1 MSVVRYV
8 PAFKVVDSDGVKT
21 TIRAFLPAVS
31 SATGDGLFLLARPT
45 RREGVKV
52 VWVTHDTKSQDVQVL
67 SKLTRSRVWV
77 RTGWQVSDTEFDG
90 SVQLPCGKFIPQEA
104 LELLLKQWTEDG
116 RSARLANEEEM
127 VLSTADSEDMASAA
141 QALKEAEFALLRA
154 RHQAEFGSIA
164 ATAAVKAPVAP
175 TIDEPPALPGEEL
188 FHYSGPAGRSQMTAT
203 DIAELASS
211 EPESRHLVWQKG
223 MEGWLRAE
231 DVEVIATEMAE
242 APPPVPVKDETLQV
256 DEELVAGSDEEVAAG

>member
-1 MSVVRYV
+1 MIVRYV
-8 PAFKVVDSDGVKT
+8 PAFKVVDSDGVET

-52 VWVTHDTKSQDVQVL
+52 VWVTHDTKSQDVAVL

-77 RTGWQVSDTEFDG
+77 RTGWKVSDTEFDG

-127 VLSTADSEDMASAA
+127 VLSTADSEDMASASM
-141 QALKEAEFALLRA
+141 ALKEAEFALLRA

-175 TIDEPPALPGEEL
+175 TIESPPPLPGEEL
-188 FHYSGPAGRSQMTAT
+188 FHYSGPAGRSQMTAFS
-203 DIAELASS
+203 IAELASS

-223 MEGWLRAE
+223 FSSWLRAE

-242 APPPVPVKDETLQV
+242 APPPVPVKDEQFQV
-256 DEELVAGSDEEVAAG
+256 DEELVAGDATDEETG